1 MTLNEWLSWQETQ
14 HAKQIDL
21 GLERT
26 RPVLQRM
33 GLDHPPHAVIT
44 VAGTNG
50 KGSSVALLEAILHS
64 AGYRVGAY
72 TSPHLL
78 RYNERI
84 RVGCEEVSD
93 AVLCAS
99 FERINQARDDISLTY
114 FEFGTLAA
122 FDIFQRAQI
131 DIAVLEVGMGGRL
144 DTVNLLDADAALV
157 TTIGIDHVEWLG
169 PDRESIGR
177 EKAGIFRRGRPAI
190 CGDPDPPQSLLTQAE
205 TVAAPLYR
213 VTHDFGYRLYPDTW
227 SWWGQHPGQSREKY
241 DELPYPALRGAF
253 QIQNAAAVLMVLGQI
268 KQSFPVSRA
277 DICRGLTTVNLP
289 GRFQVITG
297 AVTRIFDVAHNPH
310 GAQVLAAALRVHPC
324 QGRTLAVFGML
335 ADKDISGVLR
345 VMQGSVDIW
354 YMAGLAVTRGAAGD
368 SLAQQLLALQP
379 TATVRAHVNVQE
391 AYAQALAEAQ
401 GHDRI
406 VVFGSFYTVAA
417 ALQQT
422 L

>member
-14 HAKQIDL
+14 HATQIDL

-26 RPVLQRM
+26 RPVLQAM

-50 KGSSVALLEAILHS
+50 KGSSVALLEAILHG

-78 RYNERI
+78 RYNERV
-84 RVGCEEVSD
+84 RLACEELGD
-93 AVLCAS
+93 AELCAS
-99 FERINQARDDISLTY
+99 FERINQARGDISLTY

-131 DIAVLEVGMGGRL
+131 DIAILEVGMGGRL
-144 DTVNLLDADAALV
+144 DTVNLLDADVALV

-177 EKAGIFRRGRPAI
+177 EKAGIFRRDRPAI
-190 CGDPDPPQSLLTQAE
+190 CGDPDPPQSLITHAE
-205 TVAAPLYR
+205 AVAAPLYR
-213 VTHDFGYRLYPDTW
+213 VAHDFGYRLDSDTW
-227 SWWGQHPGQSREKY
+227 SWWGGVGQSREQY
-241 DELPYPALRGAF
+241 DELPYPKLRGAF
-253 QIQNAAAVLMVLGQI
+253 QIQNAAAVLMVLEQI
-268 KQSFPVSRA
+268 RQSFPVSRA
-277 DICRGLTTVNLP
+277 DICHGLTTVNLP
-289 GRFQVITG
+289 GRFQVISG

-310 GAQVLAAALRVHPC
+310 GAQALAAALHAHPC

-345 VMQGSVDIW
+345 MMQDSVDVW
-354 YMAGLAVTRGAAGD
+354 YMAGLAVPRGATGG
-368 SLAQQLLALQP
+368 SLAHQLLALQA
-379 TATVRAHVNVQE
+379 TARVRVHTAVNE

-401 GHDRI
+401 DRDRI
-406 VVFGSFYTVAA
+406 IVFGSFHTVAA
-417 ALQQT
+417 VLQEAV
-422 L
+422 

>member
-93 AVLCAS
+93 AALCAS
-99 FERINQARDDISLTY
+99 FERINQARGDISLTY

-253 QIQNAAAVLMVLGQI
+253 QIQNAAAVLMVLEQI
-268 KQSFPVSRA
+268 KQSFPVGRA

-310 GAQVLAAALRVHPC
+310 GAQVLAAALHAHPC

-379 TATVRAHVNVQE
+379 TATVRAHANVNE

-401 GHDRI
+401 DHDRI